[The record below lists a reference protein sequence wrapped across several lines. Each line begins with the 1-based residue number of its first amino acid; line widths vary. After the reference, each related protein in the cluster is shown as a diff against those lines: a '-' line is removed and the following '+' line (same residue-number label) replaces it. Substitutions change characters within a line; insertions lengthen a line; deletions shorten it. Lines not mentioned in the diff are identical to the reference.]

1 MASIDKILIVGAGIG
16 GLTSA
21 AALAQHGF
29 SPELVERDPAWVA
42 VGAGIAIQP
51 NAMRI
56 LRWLGMDGSIRA
68 VGAALRRWTF
78 TDEQGE
84 FLCQHDLDGLWG
96 DLGPGVCITR
106 RKLQQVLIAGAGPAP
121 VRLGTSVSA
130 LVERDDCVSVAF
142 TDGSVGEYDLV
153 IGADGI
159 HSVVRDLVMGGIM
172 PTFANQIAWRSLVR
186 MRLPGLPGVHF
197 SLGDGCFFGLCSVGD
212 DVTYGFGNVSADR
225 FHDPLEGRLR
235 RLRDRFA
242 YFGPTVADYL
252 ARLDRDDQI
261 HCSPIEWIEQSNWRT
276 SRVVLIGDAAH
287 ATSPMMGQ
295 GGGLAMED
303 AWVLAETLEA
313 ESTIETALQAYEER
327 RRPRVGWVQQ
337 QSRALAESFRIP
349 PRDRNPV
356 LRKHGQAMLHERFLP
371 LVANP

>member
-197 SLGDGCFFGLCSVGD
+197 SLGDSCFFGLCSVGD

-225 FHDPLEGRLR
+225 FHEPLEGRLR

-261 HCSPIEWIEQSNWRT
+261 HCSLSNGSSTRT
-276 SRVVLIGDAAH
+276 GARRASCSS
-287 ATSPMMGQ
+287 ATPP
-295 GGGLAMED
+295 
-303 AWVLAETLEA
+303 T
-313 ESTIETALQAYEER
+313 
-327 RRPRVGWVQQ
+327 RRPR
-337 QSRALAESFRIP
+337 
-349 PRDRNPV
+349 
-356 LRKHGQAMLHERFLP
+356 
-371 LVANP
+371 